1 MLTGHASV
9 ALQRMKE
16 QQQKHNQQHVAQ
28 MNSDAAVVVDGGGD
42 INGAKE
48 EIITSVMYVNK
59 DVAQKENDDEDSGV
73 PVLIPTIDN
82 DNYD

>member
-28 MNSDAAVVVDGGGD
+28 MNSDAAVVMDGDD
-42 INGAKE
+42 IKEVKE
-48 EIITSVMYVNK
+48 EIITSVVYVNK

-73 PVLIPTIDN
+73 PVIPTIDN